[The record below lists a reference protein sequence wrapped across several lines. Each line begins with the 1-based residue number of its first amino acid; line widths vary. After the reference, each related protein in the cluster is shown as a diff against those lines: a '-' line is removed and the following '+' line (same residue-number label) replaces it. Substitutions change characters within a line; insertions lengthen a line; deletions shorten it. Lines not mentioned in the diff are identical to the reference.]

1 MSHVAPSLCEDVSR
15 VVQTMEERSMGPDG
29 GAVMGIVRLLL
40 PCVSRDRPPWYAV
53 LAACGQL
60 ASISTR
66 DRLAPP
72 FPNPATGAT
81 SNAAVVCMKMC
92 KGVFVEL
99 FARTDLLYRS
109 AQTSLYQNREATRD
123 AFLQLHAEWTE
134 LSNAINPRALQQ

>member
-1 MSHVAPSLCEDVSR
+1 
-15 VVQTMEERSMGPDG
+15 MGPDG

-40 PCVSRDRPPWYAV
+40 PSPCASRDRPPWVCCARSMWTTRFHFDPRQTR
-53 LAACGQL
+53 AT
-60 ASISTR
+60 ISEPGNWC
-66 DRLAPP
+66 D
-72 FPNPATGAT
+72 
-81 SNAAVVCMKMC
+81 NAVCMIMS

-99 FARTDLLYRS
+99 FARTDLFYPS